1 MTAAA
6 SSKMPRMAWLRRR
19 WTPAA
24 LLFCTAL
31 GGWKSSAAGTLSPAP
46 LVSSDT
52 TLVLLG
58 GHYVDVRHG
67 TLRPNGAIV
76 VRAGR
81 IAAMEPRGRPWQ
93 PPPRARVI
101 DLKDR
106 TVLPGLIDAHVHLTL
121 AGDPDSNA
129 RATLLAGFTTVADLG
144 SAGGAG
150 IRLRDRIAKGQVPGP
165 RIIAAGSWIGE
176 RGGVCEFGGATVHG
190 AVEARAR
197 ARADLEAGA
206 DLLKV
211 CVTGWPADAVA
222 HPDSIELG
230 AEPLDAVMLAA
241 RAARRP
247 VFAHAIG
254 QAGAL
259 LAAKHGVRA
268 LAHTPVVDS
277 AGAAALAR
285 SHVRVI
291 STLASLGPRPGG
303 PEVVA
308 SFRLLRRAGIPIVMG
323 TDAGVLPHGQ
333 NARELVALTEAGLSP
348 AAALRAA
355 TSDAATLLGATDAG
369 EIRVGATGDLVV
381 VKGNPLED
389 IHVVERPEMVIQ
401 GGRIVH

>member
-1 MTAAA
+1 
-6 SSKMPRMAWLRRR
+6 MARLQRG

-24 LLFCTAL
+24 LLLCTAL
-31 GGWKSSAAGTLSPAP
+31 GGWKSSAARVLRPAP
-46 LVSSDT
+46 LVPSDT
-52 TLVLLG
+52 TLVLTG
-58 GHYVDVRHG
+58 GHYLDVRSG

-76 VRAGR
+76 VRGGR
-81 IAAMEPRGRPWQ
+81 IVALRPPGRPWQ
-93 PPPRARVI
+93 PPAGAQVI
-101 DLKDR
+101 DLKNR

-129 RATLLAGFTTVADLG
+129 RTTLLAGFTTVADLG
-144 SAGGAG
+144 SAGQAG
-150 IRLRDRIAKGQVPGP
+150 IRLRDRIAKGQAPGP
-165 RIIAAGSWIGE
+165 RILAAGSWIGE

-190 AVEARAR
+190 AAEARAR

-206 DLLKV
+206 DILKV

-230 AEPLDAVMLAA
+230 AEPLDAVMAAA
-241 RAARRP
+241 RPARRP

-259 LAAKHGVRA
+259 LAAEHGVRA

-277 AGAAALAR
+277 AGAAALAHTR
-285 SHVRVI
+285 VRVI

-308 SFRLLRRAGIPIVMG
+308 SFRLLRRAGVPIVLG

-333 NARELVALTEAGLSP
+333 NARELAALTKAGLSP
-348 AAALRAA
+348 AEALRAA
-355 TSDAATLLGATDAG
+355 TIDAAALLGATDAG
-369 EIRVGATGDLVV
+369 EIKVGAPGDLVV
-381 VKGNPLED
+381 VEGDPLAD
-389 IHVVERPEMVIQ
+389 IQVVERPELVVQ

>member
-1 MTAAA
+1 MT
-6 SSKMPRMAWLRRR
+6 WLRTHR
-19 WTPAA
+19 TPAA
-24 LLFCTAL
+24 LLLCAAL
-31 GGWKSSAAGTLSPAP
+31 GGWKSGTTGMLSPAP
-46 LVSSDT
+46 LISSDT

-58 GHYVDVRHG
+58 GRYVDVRTG

-76 VRAGR
+76 VRGGR
-81 IAAMEPRGRPWQ
+81 IVALQPPERRWQ
-93 PPPRARVI
+93 PPRGAQVI
-101 DLKDR
+101 ELKDR

-144 SAGGAG
+144 SAGEAG

-176 RGGVCEFGGATVHG
+176 RGGVCGFGGATVHG
-190 AVEARAR
+190 ATEARAR

-206 DLLKV
+206 DILKV

-230 AEPLDAVMLAA
+230 AESLDAIMVAA

-254 QAGAL
+254 QSGAL
-259 LAAKHGVRA
+259 LAAGHGVRA

-277 AGAAALAR
+277 AGAVALAR
-285 SHVRVI
+285 TRVRVI

-308 SFRLLRRAGIPIVMG
+308 SFRLLRRAGVPIVLG

-333 NARELVALTEAGLSP
+333 NARELAALTKAGLSP
-348 AAALRAA
+348 AEALRAA
-355 TSDAATLLGATDAG
+355 TIDAAALLGATDAG
-369 EIRVGATGDLVV
+369 EIKIGARGDLVV
-381 VKGNPLED
+381 VEGDPLED
-389 IHVVERPEMVIQ
+389 IHVVERPELVVQ
-401 GGRIVH
+401 GGRIAH

>member
-1 MTAAA
+1 MTWLRVHG
-6 SSKMPRMAWLRRR
+6 RMAALFLCATLVA
-19 WTPAA
+19 WTSGAVGPRPPTPLA
-24 LLFCTAL
+24 L
-31 GGWKSSAAGTLSPAP
+31 
-46 LVSSDT
+46 SDR

-58 GHYVDVRHG
+58 GHYVDVRTG

-76 VRAGR
+76 VRRGR
-81 IAAMEPRGRPWQ
+81 IVALHPPKSRWQ
-93 PPPRARVI
+93 PPRGAQVI

-129 RATLLAGFTTVADLG
+129 HATLLAGFTTVADLG

-150 IRLRDRIAKGQVPGP
+150 IRLRDRIAKGQAPGP

-190 AVEARAR
+190 AAEAGAR

-206 DLLKV
+206 DVLKV

-230 AEPLDAVMLAA
+230 AEPLDAVMVVAK
-241 RAARRP
+241 AARRP

-268 LAHTPVVDS
+268 LAHTPVIDS

-285 SHVRVI
+285 TRVRVI
-291 STLASLGPRPGG
+291 STLASLGRRPGG

-308 SFRLLRRAGIPIVMG
+308 SFRLLRQAGVPIVLG
-323 TDAGVLPHGQ
+323 TDAGVLSHGK

-348 AAALRAA
+348 AEALRAA
-355 TSDAATLLGATDAG
+355 TIDAAALLGATDAG
-369 EIRVGATGDLVV
+369 EIKVGAAGDLVV
-381 VKGNPLED
+381 VEGDPLGD
-389 IHVVERPEMVIQ
+389 IHVVERPELVVQ

>member
-1 MTAAA
+1 M
-6 SSKMPRMAWLRRR
+6 R
-19 WTPAA
+19 
-24 LLFCTAL
+24 F
-31 GGWKSSAAGTLSPAP
+31 PAP
-46 LVSSDT
+46 LVLSDT

-58 GHYVDVRHG
+58 GHYVDVRSG

-76 VRAGR
+76 VRGGKIVALR
-81 IAAMEPRGRPWQ
+81 APERRWQ
-93 PPPRARVI
+93 PPRDAQVI

-129 RATLLAGFTTVADLG
+129 RVTLLAGFTTVADLG

-150 IRLRDRIAKGQVPGP
+150 IRLRDRIAKGEVPGP

-190 AVEARAR
+190 AAEAGARAR
-197 ARADLEAGA
+197 TDLEAGA

-230 AEPLDAVMLAA
+230 AEPLDAVMVAA
-241 RAARRP
+241 KAARRP

-259 LAAKHGVRA
+259 LAAEHGVRA

-285 SHVRVI
+285 TGVQVI

-308 SFRLLRRAGIPIVMG
+308 SFRLLRRAGVPIVLG
-323 TDAGVLPHGQ
+323 TDAGVLPHGR
-333 NARELVALTEAGLSP
+333 NARELVALTKAGLSP
-348 AAALRAA
+348 AEALRAA
-355 TSDAATLLGATDAG
+355 TVDAAALLGATGAG
-369 EIRVGATGDLVV
+369 EIRVGAAGDLVV
-381 VKGNPLED
+381 VAGDPLED
-389 IHVVERPEMVIQ
+389 IRVVERPDMVVK

>member
-1 MTAAA
+1 MT
-6 SSKMPRMAWLRRR
+6 SLRMHWA
-19 WTPAA
+19 PA
-24 LLFCTAL
+24 LSLCTAL
-31 GGWKSSAAGTLSPAP
+31 VAWSSSAAGTRPSDP
-46 LVSSDT
+46 LVLSDT

-58 GHYVDVRHG
+58 GHYVDVRSG

-76 VRAGR
+76 VRGGR
-81 IAAMEPRGRPWQ
+81 IVALHPPKPGWQ
-93 PPPRARVI
+93 PPRGAQVI

-129 RATLLAGFTTVADLG
+129 RVTLLAGFTTVADLG

-150 IRLRDRIAKGQVPGP
+150 IRLRDRIAKGEVAGP

-190 AVEARAR
+190 PAEAGAR

-211 CVTGWPADAVA
+211 CVTGWPADAVS
-222 HPDSIELG
+222 HPDSIELSAG
-230 AEPLDAVMLAA
+230 PLDAVMAAA
-241 RAARRP
+241 RTARRP

-277 AGAAALAR
+277 AGAVALAR
-285 SHVRVI
+285 SGVRVI

-308 SFRLLRRAGIPIVMG
+308 SFRLLRRAGVPIVLG
-323 TDAGVLPHGQ
+323 TDAGVLAHGQ
-333 NARELVALTEAGLSP
+333 NARELVALTKAGLSP
-348 AAALRAA
+348 AEALRAA

-369 EIRVGATGDLVV
+369 EIKVGAAGDLVV
-381 VKGNPLED
+381 VAGAPLED
-389 IHVVERPEMVIQ
+389 IRVVARPEVVIQ

>member
-1 MTAAA
+1 MG
-6 SSKMPRMAWLRRR
+6 WLRGR

-24 LLFCTAL
+24 LLCCTAL
-31 GGWKSSAAGTLSPAP
+31 GAWKISAAGTRAPAP
-46 LVSSDT
+46 LGLSDT
-52 TLVLLG
+52 TLVIMG
-58 GHYVDVRHG
+58 GHYVDVRSG
-67 TLRPNGAIV
+67 TLRANGAIV

-81 IAAMEPRGRPWQ
+81 IVALQPPGRRWQ
-93 PPPRARVI
+93 PPPGARVI
-101 DLKDR
+101 DLEDR
-106 TVLPGLIDAHVHLTL
+106 TVLPGLIDAHVHLSL
-121 AGDPDSNA
+121 AGDPESNA
-129 RATLLAGFTTVADLG
+129 RVTLLAGFTTVADLG

-176 RGGVCEFGGATVHG
+176 RGGVCEFGGATIHG
-190 AVEARAR
+190 PAEARSR

-206 DLLKV
+206 DILKV

-230 AEPLDAVMLAA
+230 AEPLDAVMAVA

-268 LAHTPVVDS
+268 LAHTPVVNS

-285 SHVRVI
+285 TRVRVI

-308 SFRLLRRAGIPIVMG
+308 SFRLLRRAGVPIVLG

-333 NARELVALTEAGLSP
+333 NARELTALTKAGLSP
-348 AAALRAA
+348 AEALRAA
-355 TSDAATLLGATDAG
+355 TIDAAALLGATDAG
-369 EIRVGATGDLVV
+369 EIKIGAEGDLVV
-381 VKGNPLED
+381 VEGDPLAD
-389 IHVVERPEMVIQ
+389 IHVVERPVLVVQ
-401 GGRIVH
+401 AGRIAH